1 MAAQLTNGG
10 IHKLFN
16 EHVESLVFQ
25 VLTIKIIQSGNHDRF
40 RMKLSDGTHYSACCM
55 LGTQLNDV
63 AENLA
68 PNSIIR
74 VNRYVCNTI
83 NESRKVAIILD
94 LDVLHSGGE
103 AVIGTPAQFE
113 TSGQQ
118 ESSSTA
124 STNVQQPST
133 KTLSNQFDQPRTNTF
148 SRGSVNANQG
158 SSFAGGSS
166 SVPAGVHPIS
176 SLTPYQNKWTICARV
191 TNKSDIRTWNNS
203 RGQGKLFSM
212 DLLDETGEIRATAF
226 NEQCDKFYNMIE
238 IDKVYYITQAQLKTA
253 DKRYSSLKNDYEM
266 TFNQGTQVTACQQ
279 KTNIPNM
286 QFEFVSIDQLENVER
301 DTTIDVI
308 GICKEVA
315 EVSTITQKTTGKELK
330 KRDIQIVDDSG
341 KEVRLT
347 LWGEKAENFDGSLN
361 PIIAAKG
368 VKVSDFGG
376 KSLSF
381 LSSSAMQVNP
391 DIKESHKLRAWY
403 ENVGCNLQ
411 TENLSKQ
418 GGSSGGGM
426 DSNLKM
432 IGEAVVENLG
442 YRDQADYY
450 STKAT
455 LVFLKKENCLYTAC
469 PSDGCNK
476 KVIDMNNGVYRC
488 EKCNKEYDSFNWRLM
503 LQASLADGTDS
514 VWVTLFQEHAETLLG
529 CTSANLGALREHDEN
544 AFQATFSSALFKE
557 YIFKLRVKME
567 SYNDEKRL
575 KTTVVAVTPLNYK
588 DYNKVILNQLKS
600 MGISS

>member
-1 MAAQLTNGG
+1 MEVFTNF
-10 IHKLFN
+10 FN
-16 EHVESLVFQ
+16 EHVESPVFQ

-103 AVIGTPAQFE
+103 AIIGSPAQYE

-118 ESSSTA
+118 DS
-124 STNVQQPST
+124 
-133 KTLSNQFDQPRTNTF
+133 
-148 SRGSVNANQG
+148 SVNANQG

-166 SVPAGVHPIS
+166 SVPVGVHPIS

-286 QFEFVSIDQLENVER
+286 QFQFVSIDQLEKVER

-347 LWGEKAENFDGSLN
+347 LWGERAENFDGSLN

-368 VKVSDFGG
+368 VKVSDFSG

-403 ENVGCNLQ
+403 ENVGCNLH

-418 GGSSGGGM
+418 GGSMGGGM

-503 LQASLADGTDS
+503 LQ
-514 VWVTLFQEHAETLLG
+514 
-529 CTSANLGALREHDEN
+529 
-544 AFQATFSSALFKE
+544 
-557 YIFKLRVKME
+557 
-567 SYNDEKRL
+567 DEKRL